1 MPARLDLP
9 ARRAMPR
16 LAAFPKG
23 FFDALV
29 ERRMTVFQWIDLA
42 TELGLD
48 GAELYPAFLD
58 SFDSAYL
65 KKVRAAATERSLALP
80 MFCNSPDF
88 TKPDPADRKKEV
100 ERTREMF
107 RVTAELGGRW
117 CRVLSGQNRPGLDEK
132 EALAWVIDCLWQLEP
147 HAKAAGVLMCI
158 ENHYK
163 DGLWEYPEFAQSHR
177 LYLAIL
183 DACAPFLLVQ
193 YDPSNAV
200 VAGEDPYA
208 LLERVLPRVATMQ
221 ASDRYLEGGTLE
233 QLKTMDRDP
242 RHGYA
247 RLVKH
252 GVIGQGLNDYDRI
265 FSTLARAGYDG
276 WISIEDGEGETL
288 EIGMDNLRQSVA
300 FLRAKISLH
309 FA

>member
-1 MPARLDLP
+1 
-9 ARRAMPR
+9 
-16 LAAFPKG
+16 
-23 FFDALV
+23 
-29 ERRMTVFQWIDLA
+29 
-42 TELGLD
+42 
-48 GAELYPAFLD
+48 
-58 SFDSAYL
+58 
-65 KKVRAAATERSLALP
+65 
-80 MFCNSPDF
+80 
-88 TKPDPADRKKEV
+88 
-100 ERTREMF
+100 
-107 RVTAELGGRW
+107 
-117 CRVLSGQNRPGLDEK
+117 
-132 EALAWVIDCLWQLEP
+132 
-147 HAKAAGVLMCI
+147 MCI

-183 DACAPFLLVQ
+183 DACAPFLHAQ
-193 YDPSNAV
+193 YDPSNAI
-200 VAGEDPYA
+200 VAGEDPYQ
-208 LLERVLPRVATMQ
+208 LLDQVLPRVATMQ